1 MPRARAKRWIC
12 SRNGLV
18 NAFVGSASA
27 ATRLAEGNNSRT
39 NSRLLPASSAV
50 AADNPVTLPPGLARL
65 AIKPVP
71 TGSPEGAMTIGISPV
86 ARLAA

>member
-1 MPRARAKRWIC
+1 MDRAPPQRARRQRSLDDLVGAGEQRRRHREVERLGGFEVQGQAKQR
-12 SRNGLV
+12 
-18 NAFVGSASA
+18 
-27 ATRLAEGNNSRT
+27 RL
-39 NSRLLPASSAV
+39 
-50 AADNPVTLPPGLARL
+50 LARL